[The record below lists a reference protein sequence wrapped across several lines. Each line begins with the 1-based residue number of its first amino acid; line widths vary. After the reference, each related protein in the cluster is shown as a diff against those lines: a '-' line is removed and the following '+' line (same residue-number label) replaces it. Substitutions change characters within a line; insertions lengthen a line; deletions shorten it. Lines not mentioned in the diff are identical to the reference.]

1 MGSKWRSRA
10 GAIVPVK
17 QIHSHP
23 SYNPDNMNFDVALL
37 KVREKTFI
45 RDDLFIRP
53 IKLTS
58 LSAKIEDNTSATV
71 SGWGYQN
78 AGDHIL
84 STELKYATVY
94 TVNQQKCHESL
105 YSHGGITNA

>member
-1 MGSKWRSRA
+1 MGSRWRSRS
-10 GAIVPVK
+10 GVIVSVK

-37 KVREKTFI
+37 KVREKAFE
-45 RDDLFIRP
+45 RNDLFIKP
-53 IKLTS
+53 IKLIQ
-58 LSAKIEDNTSATV
+58 LSAAIEDNTPATV
-71 SGWGYQN
+71 SGWGYQSS
-78 AGDHIL
+78 GDHVL

-94 TVNQQKCHESL
+94 TVNQLKCNESL